1 MVRPEPA
8 LLLVSL
14 VSLVSVAPG
23 ETRGKGQPFE
33 PNLQK
38 ISQQPF
44 ATFSCGPKK
53 SRV

>member
-23 ETRGKGQPFE
+23 ATRGKGESFE
-33 PNLQK
+33 PDQQK
-38 ISQQPF
+38 LILNI
-44 ATFSCGPKK
+44 
-53 SRV
+53 